1 MQPPS
6 RFRFELLT
14 DQHDLTSFDCG
25 NTALNDYLDAYAKRD
40 VRISIRRTYLLLD
53 YAQSPA
59 FVVGYFTLC
68 VDTAEFRHPIVYE
81 TIRYPLILLD
91 YLARHVNY
99 KRMGI
104 GDALLI
110 EAFRITADVAA
121 RVGVAGMHI
130 REATKAGKRLY
141 MREMYGFQLHPCAAI
156 DRDKGLYL
164 PINDIHAILNKLDA
178 VPDQQSEAKQ
188 EAKSAED

>member
-1 MQPPS
+1 MQPSS

-14 DQHDLTSFDCG
+14 EQHDLTSFDCG
-25 NTALNDYLDAYAKRD
+25 NAALNDYLDIYAKRD
-40 VRISIRRTYLLLD
+40 VRINLRRTYLLLD
-53 YAQSPA
+53 YSQSPA
-59 FVVGYFTLC
+59 FVAGYFTLC
-68 VDTAEFRHPIVYE
+68 VDTAEFWHQTVFG
-81 TIRYPLILLD
+81 TIRQPLILLD

-110 EAFRITADVAA
+110 QAFRVTVDVAA
-121 RVGVAGMHI
+121 RVGVSGMHI

-141 MREMYGFQLHPCAAI
+141 MRDVYGFTMHPCSAI

-164 PINDIHAILNKLDA
+164 PLNDIQAILEKL
-178 VPDQQSEAKQ
+178 
-188 EAKSAED
+188 